1 MDALQEAQ
9 LSRITK
15 AVFPVAGL
23 GTRFLPA
30 TKAMPKE
37 LLPIIDKPIVQYAVE
52 EAIAAGITE
61 LVFVTGRNKRA
72 IGDHFDANLELEM
85 QLAAKGKHEIREM
98 VRNIVPE
105 GVSCIFVRQAEPLG
119 LGHAVLCAAPA
130 VGNQPFAVLLADD
143 LMKGDRLPTQELV
156 EAYERSPRNLL
167 CVDEVAL
174 EEVSKYG
181 IVVPGKQGAGQQ
193 VSGNE
198 VAVAGLIEKPSPDAA
213 PSRLASFGRYVFEPA
228 VFDILR
234 TLKPGAG
241 GEIQLADAID
251 QMAREGK
258 VTALKCGAARYDC
271 GAKFGYLSAIVDHAI
286 DHPEYRDEFFALI
299 RDRLR
304 THEAQVASGKTAR

>member
-1 MDALQEAQ
+1 LNALQEAT
-9 LSRITK
+9 LSRIKK

-37 LLPIIDKPIVQYAVE
+37 LLPIIDKPIVQFAVE

-85 QLAAKGKHEIREM
+85 QLATKGKHEIREM
-98 VRNIVPE
+98 VRNIVPA

-130 VGNQPFAVLLADD
+130 VGNEPFAVLLADD
-143 LMKGDRLPTQELV
+143 LMKGDLLPTQELI
-156 EAYERSPRNLL
+156 EAYDRAPGNLL

-181 IVVPGKQGAGQQ
+181 IVVPGAQGLGGQI
-193 VSGNE
+193 S
-198 VAVAGLIEKPSPDAA
+198 VAGLIEKPSSDKA
-213 PSRLASFGRYVFEPA
+213 PSRLASFGRYVFEPE
-228 VFDILR
+228 VFGILR

-251 QMAREGK
+251 QLAKEGK
-258 VTALKCGAARYDC
+258 VAALKCSATRYDC

-286 DHPEYRDEFFALI
+286 DHPEYRDDFFALI
-299 RDRLR
+299 RDRLAD
-304 THEAQVASGKTAR
+304 HDAQQLNRKAAP